1 MPMDIRVG
9 DVLAMKKRHPCGA
22 DRWLVLRAGMDF
34 RLLGCGHEVMIARA
48 KAEKGIKRVERSAQR
63 DQISEQ
69 GTT

>member
-34 RLLGCGHEVMIARA
+34 RLRCLGCGH
-48 KAEKGIKRVERSAQR
+48 
-63 DQISEQ
+63 
-69 GTT
+69 